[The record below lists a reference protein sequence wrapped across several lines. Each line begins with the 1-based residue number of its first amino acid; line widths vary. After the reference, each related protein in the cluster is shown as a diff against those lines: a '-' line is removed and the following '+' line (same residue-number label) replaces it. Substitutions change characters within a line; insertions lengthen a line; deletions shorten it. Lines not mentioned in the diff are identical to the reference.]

1 MRSIGVALWLA
12 LVTSACAP
20 TPPPKPVEQPK
31 ADPTAQGW
39 YAPAVEQLVSMARDA
54 ADLLKRGRKEEAG
67 KIITAGQPLI
77 SRVLS
82 APRPTLAAMEAASDL
97 DEIYGRMLMAD
108 QRFGWA
114 RLQFQKNVI
123 RWKHWQPQTE
133 DTARRLKQA
142 QDEIAECD
150 RRL

>member
-12 LVTSACAP
+12 LVPSACAP

-31 ADPTAQGW
+31 ADPTAEGW

-97 DEIYGRMLMAD
+97 DELYGRMLM
-108 QRFGWA
+108 
-114 RLQFQKNVI
+114 
-123 RWKHWQPQTE
+123 
-133 DTARRLKQA
+133 
-142 QDEIAECD
+142 
-150 RRL
+150 

>member
-1 MRSIGVALWLA
+1 
-12 LVTSACAP
+12 
-20 TPPPKPVEQPK
+20 
-31 ADPTAQGW
+31 
-39 YAPAVEQLVSMARDA
+39 MARDA

>member
-1 MRSIGVALWLA
+1 MRSIGAVLLLA

-20 TPPPKPVEQPK
+20 VPPPKPVEQPRS
-31 ADPTAQGW
+31 DPTAEAW
-39 YAPAVEQLVSMARDA
+39 YAPTVEQLAAMARDT

-77 SRVLS
+77 NRVLS

-97 DEIYGRMLMAD
+97 DELYGRMLMAD
-108 QRFGWA
+108 QRYGWA

-123 RWKHWQPQTE
+123 RWKHWQPQSE